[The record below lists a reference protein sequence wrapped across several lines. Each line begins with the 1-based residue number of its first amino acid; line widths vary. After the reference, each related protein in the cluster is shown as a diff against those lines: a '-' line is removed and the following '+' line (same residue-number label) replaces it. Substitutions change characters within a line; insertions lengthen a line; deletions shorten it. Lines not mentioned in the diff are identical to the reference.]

1 MCPPFRRS
9 SGFSFG
15 GVDSPVSHR
24 SVKQNPVDR
33 GPLVHAICCS
43 TARNWTRRALPPGT
57 RRRVDAIRS
66 VAWQPWSIGDAAS
79 IAKFSLRPGI
89 GALTILVNNDES
101 GIGQGQ
107 ATEGSDWWT
116 RARREI
122 LRLIPRSSNDD
133 LNDLVRKWVVA

>member
-1 MCPPFRRS
+1 
-9 SGFSFG
+9 
-15 GVDSPVSHR
+15 
-24 SVKQNPVDR
+24 
-33 GPLVHAICCS
+33 VHAICCS
-43 TARNWTRRALPPGT
+43 TARNWTRCALPPGT